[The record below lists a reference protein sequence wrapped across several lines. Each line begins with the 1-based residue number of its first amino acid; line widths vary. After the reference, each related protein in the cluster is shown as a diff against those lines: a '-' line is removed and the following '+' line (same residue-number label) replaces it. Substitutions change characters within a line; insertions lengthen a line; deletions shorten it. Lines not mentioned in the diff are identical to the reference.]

1 MFCGWASYWTS
12 MLHFLCFIIKYGLGA
27 YPSSRDDF
35 TEDFQ
40 GWKAYQ
46 WIFPPAICFS
56 WNGKDGGQLNATTG
70 DILMDDEYNP
80 LPPLGYCDCGKMLA
94 GFYGTIAI
102 TFFTIFVFASMKHMQ
117 RYRYQVFYF
126 SHIICAPLFILFVSM
141 HWKLTYR
148 TSTSGRVYV
157 ITLPPKHRI
166 YCNTVAKRSIIM
178 A

>member
-1 MFCGWASYWTS
+1 
-12 MLHFLCFIIKYGLGA
+12 MLHFLCYIIKYGLGA

-35 TEDFQ
+35 TDDFQ

-80 LPPLGYCDCGKMLA
+80 LPPLGYSDCGKMLA

-102 TFFTIFVFASMKHMQ
+102 TFFTILVVASMKHMR